1 MSHGLAMALLC
12 ISVAIANCGSP
23 SQNSGNNLGPPS
35 SSPASSLNMPCPT
48 PADPNLKIVITAPC
62 SDTRVKPRH
71 FVEGVV
77 MDPNAQVFV
86 VIHPIVASDYW
97 VQPNVTVR
105 EKGKWKVLCYFGE
118 IGQQHTGAQFEV
130 MAFANP
136 RQNLREGQLLDNWPE
151 AESKSQVTQAIR
163 E

>member
-1 MSHGLAMALLC
+1 MSRGLAMALLC

-23 SQNSGNNLGPPS
+23 SQNSGNLGPPT
-35 SSPASSLNMPCPT
+35 SSPASSLNTPCQT
-48 PADPNLKIVITAPC
+48 PADPNLKILITAPC
-62 SDTRVKPRH
+62 SDTKVKPRD

-77 MDPNAQVFV
+77 MDPNTQVFV
-86 VIHPIVASDYW
+86 VIHPIVASDSW

-105 EKGKWKVLCYFGE
+105 EKGKWKVLSYFGE
-118 IGQQHTGAQFEV
+118 IGQQHTGAKFEM

-136 RQNLREGQLLDNWPE
+136 RQKLREGQLLDNWPE
-151 AESKSQVTQAIR
+151 AESKSQVIQAIR